1 MAEKKNSLPPTVPTA
16 RSRSR
21 KRLYSDLRSTRRSTF
36 SQQYGLPL
44 TFPLLSIIIPA
55 LNEEKR
61 LPATLETIRVF
72 LNQQNYLS
80 EVLVVDSG
88 SSDRTL
94 QIAQDF
100 AGSNPVVRVLHE
112 EQRGKGRAVRTGML
126 AARGKYRF
134 FGDADL
140 SMPIEEINRFLP
152 PQLPDPQV
160 VIASREVAGSVRYGE
175 PEIRHLSGRVFNT
188 LVRWIAL
195 PGLQDTQCG
204 FKLFRDDIAEDV
216 FQRQTIFG
224 WTFDVEVLYI
234 ARLHGYT
241 ITEVGVPWYYNAD
254 SKVRMWQDAWNM
266 VTDLIQ
272 IRRNARRGVYDA
284 APAKS

>member
-1 MAEKKNSLPPTVPTA
+1 
-16 RSRSR
+16 
-21 KRLYSDLRSTRRSTF
+21 
-36 SQQYGLPL
+36 L
-44 TFPLLSIIIPA
+44 TSPLLSIIIPA

-61 LPATLETIRVF
+61 LPATLETIQVF
-72 LNQQNYLS
+72 LEQQNYMS

-94 QIAQDF
+94 QIAQAF
-100 AGSNPVVRVLHE
+100 ASSNPAVRVLHE
-112 EQRGKGRAVRTGML
+112 EQRGKGRAVRAGML

-160 VIASREVAGSVRYGE
+160 VIASREVPGSVRYGE

-224 WTFDVEVLYI
+224 WTFDVEVLFI

-266 VTDLIQ
+266 VTDLIH

>member
-1 MAEKKNSLPPTVPTA
+1 M
-16 RSRSR
+16 
-21 KRLYSDLRSTRRSTF
+21 
-36 SQQYGLPL
+36 

-72 LNQQNYLS
+72 LNQQKYLS

-112 EQRGKGRAVRTGML
+112 EQRGKGRAVRAGML

-204 FKLFRDDIAEDV
+204 FKLFRNDIAEDV

>member
-1 MAEKKNSLPPTVPTA
+1 LPPH
-16 RSRSR
+16 
-21 KRLYSDLRSTRRSTF
+21 
-36 SQQYGLPL
+36 
-44 TFPLLSIIIPA
+44 LSIVVPA
-55 LNEEKR
+55 HNEELR
-61 LPATLETIRVF
+61 LPGSLSRILEHLR
-72 LNQQNYLS
+72 QQPYS
-80 EVLVVDSG
+80 WEVLVVENG
-88 SSDRTL
+88 SSDRTAEVAEGF
-94 QIAQDF
+94 AQ
-100 AGSNPVVRVLHE
+100 ATPGLRVLRE
-112 EQRGKGRAVRTGML
+112 ARRGKGLAVRRGML
-126 AARGKYRF
+126 EASGEYRF
-134 FGDADL
+134 ICDADL
-140 SMPIEEINRFLP
+140 SMPIDQINRFLP

-160 VIASREVAGSVRYGE
+160 VIASREVPGSVRYGE

-224 WTFDVEVLYI
+224 WTFDVEVLFI

-266 VTDLIQ
+266 VTDLIH